1 MYNEQILDLKTK
13 IIQRAETYFKPFFTS
28 DHDIQHDIETVIRG
42 LNELDEQAST
52 NENLSTSLKKT
63 LTSFFQNVS
72 SFIVIKNEM
81 QTETEFADIVE
92 KTYKV
97 FLKKLHDDINRLNY
111 VAKINDRNV
120 MLRSQ

>member
-72 SFIVIKNEM
+72 SFIVIKMKCKQKQNLL
-81 QTETEFADIVE
+81 T
-92 KTYKV
+92 
-97 FLKKLHDDINRLNY
+97 LWKKLIRYFKKNY
-111 VAKINDRNV
+111 MMI
-120 MLRSQ
+120 